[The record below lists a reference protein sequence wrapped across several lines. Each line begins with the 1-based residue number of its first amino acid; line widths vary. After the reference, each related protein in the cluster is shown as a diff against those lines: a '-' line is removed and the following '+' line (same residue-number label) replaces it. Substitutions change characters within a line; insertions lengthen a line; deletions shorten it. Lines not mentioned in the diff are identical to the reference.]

1 MSQTAQTVTSERA
14 TKRVK
19 WALPRL
25 PTPIV
30 PKRNGFSWAGTAV
43 AAAATAAPCRKR
55 RRTSLW
61 LLMQD
66 FLTST

>member
-1 MSQTAQTVTSERA
+1 MSQTARTVMSDRA

-30 PKRNGFSWAGTAV
+30 PKRNGSSWARAAV
-43 AAAATAAPCRKR
+43 VAAATAAPCRKR
-55 RRTSLW
+55 RRTNVLA
-61 LLMQD
+61 LMQD
-66 FLTST
+66 FLVSM